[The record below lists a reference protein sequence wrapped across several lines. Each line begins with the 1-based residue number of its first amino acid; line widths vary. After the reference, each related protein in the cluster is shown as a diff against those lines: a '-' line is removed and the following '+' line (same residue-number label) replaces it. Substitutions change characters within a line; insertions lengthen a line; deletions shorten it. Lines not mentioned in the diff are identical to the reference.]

1 MPKLEPNPIL
11 NITGNKNTASV
22 IQTLRPSHPG
32 QPAIVVMK
40 SKFPNKSST
49 MTLQQINLEQKVHI
63 VFSETPCCY
72 LLFFSRIEIII
83 TYLYF
88 KILSITRQKIPTVQ
102 Q

>member
-63 VFSETPCCY
+63 VFSETPCFN
-72 LLFFSRIEIII
+72 LLLII
-83 TYLYF
+83 F
-88 KILSITRQKIPTVQ
+88 LSDRNNYYIFIFQNIINN
-102 Q
+102 